1 MKKRLGFDLI
11 ILGDSASGKDTQAE
25 LLMKKYDLSPVASG
39 AYFRR
44 LMKERRY
51 EKILEK
57 TYSKG
62 LPAPTILMLGL
73 LKESFEAIKSGQDFV
88 FIGAARLK
96 EEAEFLVKYLKRQKR
111 DFFAIYIKL
120 PKSVVIKRSLKRS
133 RKEDHNPK
141 FIANRFD
148 YYKKEV
154 SQTKQFY
161 QKLGHLKFINGNQP
175 VGRIAKDIQTA
186 IHDYQQSQRNRKA

>member
-11 ILGDSASGKDTQAE
+11 ILGDSASGKDTQAA
-25 LLMKKYDLSPVASG
+25 LLIKKYDLSPVASG

-96 EEAEFLVKYLKRQKR
+96 QEAEFLVKYLKKQKR
-111 DFFAIYIKL
+111 DFLAIYIKL
-120 PKSVVIKRSLKRS
+120 PKQEVIKRSLKRS

-154 SQTKQFY
+154 SQTKKFY
-161 QKLGHLKFINGNQP
+161 QKLGRLKFVNGNQP
-175 VGRIAKDIQTA
+175 ITKVSRDIEKI
-186 IHDYQQSQRNRKA
+186 IHDYQRSQGNRKA